1 MAHTWLRSMYRY
13 DKQYKNVKNKIEGTG
28 GEILAVNFLKKK
40 KYKILETNFSNHVG
54 EIDIIAEKDGVIVFV
69 EVKRRQTLQ
78 YGRPI
83 EAVDTRKQ
91 NKIRK
96 VAEIYLMLKNK
107 TLADVTFDVIEILG
121 DEINH
126 VENAF

>member
-1 MAHTWLRSMYRY
+1 MYRY

-107 TLADVTFDVIEILG
+107 TLADVRFDVIEILG
-121 DEINH
+121 DIINH

>member
-1 MAHTWLRSMYRY
+1 MYRY

-54 EIDIIAEKDGVIVFV
+54 EIDIIAEKDGVIAFI

-83 EAVDTRKQ
+83 EAVDPRKQ

-107 TLADVTFDVIEILG
+107 TLADVRFDVIEILG

>member
-1 MAHTWLRSMYRY
+1 MYRY

-78 YGRPI
+78 FGRPI

-107 TLADVTFDVIEILG
+107 SLADVRFDVIEILG

>member
-1 MAHTWLRSMYRY
+1 MYRY

-28 GEILAVNFLKKK
+28 GEILAVNFLKKN
-40 KYKILETNFSNHVG
+40 KYKILETNFSNHIG
-54 EIDIIAEKDGVIVFV
+54 EIDIIAEKGDVIVFV

-83 EAVDTRKQ
+83 EAVDIRKQ

-96 VAEIYLMLKNK
+96 VAEIYLMLNDKN
-107 TLADVTFDVIEILG
+107 LADVRFDVIEIFG

>member
-1 MAHTWLRSMYRY
+1 MYRY

-96 VAEIYLMLKNK
+96 VAEIYLMLNDKS
-107 TLADVTFDVIEILG
+107 LADVRFDVIEILG
-121 DEINH
+121 DKINH